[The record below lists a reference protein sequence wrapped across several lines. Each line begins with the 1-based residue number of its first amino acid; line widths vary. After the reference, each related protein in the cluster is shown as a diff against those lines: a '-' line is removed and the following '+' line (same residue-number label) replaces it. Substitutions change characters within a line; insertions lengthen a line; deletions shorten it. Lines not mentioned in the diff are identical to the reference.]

1 MVYMN
6 LENKRILVTGGARR
20 VGRMFVKKL
29 QSFGAEVIVHYNT
42 SKNEAK
48 KISKFIIQS
57 DLSKPDSFP
66 DLINDC
72 GPIDILI
79 NNASIFS
86 KDRLLDSSPE
96 KVFKEFA
103 INFFSPFELTRQFAK
118 QKREGIVLNI
128 LDRRILANEI
138 TCLPYC
144 LSKKSLAEFT
154 YAAALEL
161 APRIR
166 VNAIA
171 PGPIL
176 APDNQ
181 DFNTYKEKAGFI
193 PLEKIP
199 NPNDVIEAGL
209 YLINNDSIT
218 GQVIYVDGGQNLV
231 GNIGNHG

>member
-1 MVYMN
+1 MN
-6 LENKRILVTGGARR
+6 LENKKILVTGGARR
-20 VGRMFVKKL
+20 VGKMFVEKL
-29 QSFGAEVIVHYNT
+29 QSFGADVVVHYNT
-42 SKNEAK
+42 SKNEAEDL
-48 KISKFIIQS
+48 SKFVIQC

-66 DLINDC
+66 NLINEC

-86 KDRLLDSSPE
+86 KYKLIESNPA

-103 INFFSPFELTRQFAK
+103 VNFFSPFELTRQFAK
-118 QKREGIVLNI
+118 QNRDGIVLNI

-154 YAAALEL
+154 YAAASEL

-181 DFNTYKEKAGFI
+181 DFSTYKEKAGFI

-199 NPNDVIEAGL
+199 NPMDVIEAAL
-209 YLINNDSIT
+209 YLINNESIT
-218 GQVIYVDGGQNLV
+218 GQVIYVDGGQNLI

>member
-1 MVYMN
+1 MN
-6 LENKRILVTGGARR
+6 LENKKILVTGGARR
-20 VGRMFVKKL
+20 VGKMFVEKL
-29 QSFGAEVIVHYNT
+29 QSFGADVVVHYNT
-42 SKNEAK
+42 SKNEAEDL
-48 KISKFIIQS
+48 SKFVIQC

-66 DLINDC
+66 NLINEC
-72 GPIDILI
+72 GPIDMLI

-86 KDRLLDSSPE
+86 KDKLIESNPA

-103 INFFSPFELTRQFAK
+103 VNFFSPFELTRQFAK
-118 QKREGIVLNI
+118 QNRDGIVLNI

-181 DFNTYKEKAGFI
+181 DFSTYKEKAGFI

-199 NPNDVIEAGL
+199 NPMDVIEAAL
-209 YLINNDSIT
+209 YLINNESIT
-218 GQVIYVDGGQNLV
+218 GQVIYVDGGQNLI

>member
-1 MVYMN
+1 MN
-6 LENKRILVTGGARR
+6 LENKKILVTGGARR
-20 VGRMFVKKL
+20 VGKMFVEKL
-29 QSFGAEVIVHYNT
+29 QSFGADVVVHYNT
-42 SKNEAK
+42 SKNEAEDL
-48 KISKFIIQS
+48 SKFVVQC

-66 DLINDC
+66 NLINEC

-86 KDRLLDSSPE
+86 KDKLIESNPA

-103 INFFSPFELTRQFAK
+103 VNFFSPFELTRQFAK
-118 QKREGIVLNI
+118 QNRDGIVLNV

-144 LSKKSLAEFT
+144 LSKKTLAEFT

-193 PLEKIP
+193 PLERIP
-199 NPNDVIEAGL
+199 NPMDVIEAAL
-209 YLINNDSIT
+209 YLINNESIT
-218 GQVIYVDGGQNLV
+218 GQVIYVDGGQNLI

>member
-1 MVYMN
+1 MN

-20 VGRMFVKKL
+20 VGKMFVEKL
-29 QSFGAEVIVHYNT
+29 QSFGADVVVHYNT
-42 SKNEAK
+42 SKNEAEDL
-48 KISKFIIQS
+48 SKFVVQC

-66 DLINDC
+66 NLINEC

-86 KDRLLDSSPE
+86 KDKLIESDPA

-103 INFFSPFELTRQFAK
+103 VNFFSPFELTRQFAK
-118 QKREGIVLNI
+118 QNRDGIVLNI

-181 DFNTYKEKAGFI
+181 DFTTYKEKAGFI

-199 NPNDVIEAGL
+199 NPMDVINAAL
-209 YLINNDSIT
+209 YLINNESIT
-218 GQVIYVDGGQNLV
+218 GQVIYVDGGQNLI

>member
-1 MVYMN
+1 MN

-20 VGRMFVKKL
+20 VGKMFVEKL
-29 QSFGAEVIVHYNT
+29 QSFGADVVVHYNT
-42 SKNEAK
+42 SKNEAEDL
-48 KISKFIIQS
+48 SKFVIQC

-66 DLINDC
+66 NLINEC

-86 KDRLLDSSPE
+86 KDKLIESDPA

-103 INFFSPFELTRQFAK
+103 VNFFSPFELTRQFAK
-118 QKREGIVLNI
+118 QNRDGIVLNI

-181 DFNTYKEKAGFI
+181 DFITYKEKAGFI

-199 NPNDVIEAGL
+199 NPMDVIKAAL
-209 YLINNDSIT
+209 YLINNESIT

>member
-1 MVYMN
+1 MN

-20 VGRMFVKKL
+20 VGKMFVEKL
-29 QSFGAEVIVHYNT
+29 QSFGADVVVHYNT
-42 SKNEAK
+42 SKNEAEDL
-48 KISKFIIQS
+48 SKFVIQC

-66 DLINDC
+66 NLINEC

-86 KDRLLDSSPE
+86 KDKLIESDPA

-103 INFFSPFELTRQFAK
+103 VNFFSPFELTRQFAK
-118 QKREGIVLNI
+118 QNRDGIVLNI

-181 DFNTYKEKAGFI
+181 DFITYKEKAGFI

-199 NPNDVIEAGL
+199 NPMDVIKAAL
-209 YLINNDSIT
+209 YLINNESIT
-218 GQVIYVDGGQNLV
+218 GQVIYVDGGQNLI

>member
-1 MVYMN
+1 MN

-20 VGRMFVKKL
+20 VGKMFVQKL
-29 QSFGAEVIVHYNT
+29 QSFGADVVVHYNT
-42 SKNEAK
+42 SKNEAEDL
-48 KISKFIIQS
+48 SKFVIQS

-66 DLINDC
+66 NLINEC

-86 KDRLLDSSPE
+86 KDKLIESNPA

-103 INFFSPFELTRQFAK
+103 VNFFSPFELTRQFAK
-118 QKREGIVLNI
+118 QNRDGIVLNI

-181 DFNTYKEKAGFI
+181 DFSTYKEKAGFI

-199 NPNDVIEAGL
+199 NPMDVIEAAL
-209 YLINNDSIT
+209 YLINNESIT
-218 GQVIYVDGGQNLV
+218 GQVIYVDGGQNLI

>member
-1 MVYMN
+1 MN

-20 VGRMFVKKL
+20 VGKMFVQKL
-29 QSFGAEVIVHYNT
+29 QSFGADVVVHYNT
-42 SKNEAK
+42 SKNEAEDL
-48 KISKFIIQS
+48 SKFVIQC

-66 DLINDC
+66 NLINEC

-86 KDRLLDSSPE
+86 KDKLIESDPA

-103 INFFSPFELTRQFAK
+103 VNFFSPFELTRQFAK
-118 QKREGIVLNI
+118 QNRDGIVLNI

-181 DFNTYKEKAGFI
+181 DFSTYKEKAGFI

-199 NPNDVIEAGL
+199 NPMDVIEAAL
-209 YLINNDSIT
+209 YLINNESIT
-218 GQVIYVDGGQNLV
+218 GQVIYVDGGQNLI
-231 GNIGNHG
+231 GNLGNHG

>member
-1 MVYMN
+1 MN
-6 LENKRILVTGGARR
+6 LENKKILVTGGARR
-20 VGRMFVKKL
+20 VGKMFVEKL
-29 QSFGAEVIVHYNT
+29 QSFGADVVVHYNT
-42 SKNEAK
+42 SKNEAEDL
-48 KISKFIIQS
+48 SKFVIQC

-66 DLINDC
+66 NLINEC

-86 KDRLLDSSPE
+86 KDKLIESNPA

-103 INFFSPFELTRQFAK
+103 VNFFSPFELTRQFAK
-118 QKREGIVLNI
+118 QNRDGIVLNI

-181 DFNTYKEKAGFI
+181 DFSTYKEKAGFI

-199 NPNDVIEAGL
+199 NPMDVIEAAL
-209 YLINNDSIT
+209 YLINNESIT
-218 GQVIYVDGGQNLV
+218 GQVIYVDGGQNLI

>member
-1 MVYMN
+1 MN

-20 VGRMFVKKL
+20 VGKMFVQKL
-29 QSFGAEVIVHYNT
+29 QSFGADVVVHYNT
-42 SKNEAK
+42 SKNEAEDL
-48 KISKFIIQS
+48 SKFVIQS

-66 DLINDC
+66 NLINEC

-86 KDRLLDSSPE
+86 KDKLIESDPA

-103 INFFSPFELTRQFAK
+103 VNFFSPFELTRQFAK
-118 QKREGIVLNI
+118 QNRDGIVLNI

-144 LSKKSLAEFT
+144 LSKKTLAEFT

-193 PLEKIP
+193 PLERIP
-199 NPNDVIEAGL
+199 NPMDVIEAAL
-209 YLINNDSIT
+209 YLINNESIT
-218 GQVIYVDGGQNLV
+218 GQVIYVDGGQNLI

>member
-1 MVYMN
+1 MN

-20 VGRMFVKKL
+20 VGKMFVEKL
-29 QSFGAEVIVHYNT
+29 QSFGADVVVHYNT
-42 SKNEAK
+42 SKNEAEDL
-48 KISKFIIQS
+48 SKFVIQC

-66 DLINDC
+66 NLINEC

-86 KDRLLDSSPE
+86 KDKLIESNPA

-103 INFFSPFELTRQFAK
+103 VNFFSPFELTRQFAK
-118 QKREGIVLNI
+118 QNRDGIVLNI

-161 APRIR
+161 APKIR

-181 DFNTYKEKAGFI
+181 DFSTYKEKAGFI

-199 NPNDVIEAGL
+199 NPMDVIEAAL
-209 YLINNDSIT
+209 YLINNESIT
-218 GQVIYVDGGQNLV
+218 GQVIYVDGGQNLI

>member
-1 MVYMN
+1 MN
-6 LENKRILVTGGARR
+6 LENKKILVTGGARR
-20 VGRMFVKKL
+20 VGKMFVEKL
-29 QSFGAEVIVHYNT
+29 QSFGADVVVHYNT
-42 SKNEAK
+42 SKNEAEDL
-48 KISKFIIQS
+48 SKFVIQS

-66 DLINDC
+66 NLINEC

-86 KDRLLDSSPE
+86 KDKLIESDPA

-103 INFFSPFELTRQFAK
+103 VNFFSPFELTRQFAK
-118 QKREGIVLNI
+118 QNRDGIVLNV

-144 LSKKSLAEFT
+144 LSKKTLAEFT

-181 DFNTYKEKAGFI
+181 DFSTYKEKAGFI

-199 NPNDVIEAGL
+199 NPMDVIEAAL
-209 YLINNDSIT
+209 YLINNESIT
-218 GQVIYVDGGQNLV
+218 GQVIYVDGGQNLI

>member
-1 MVYMN
+1 MN

-20 VGRMFVKKL
+20 VGKMFVEKL
-29 QSFGAEVIVHYNT
+29 QSFGADVVVHYNN
-42 SKNEAK
+42 SKIEAEDL
-48 KISKFIIQS
+48 SKFVIQC

-66 DLINDC
+66 NLINEC

-86 KDRLLDSSPE
+86 KDKLIESNPA

-103 INFFSPFELTRQFAK
+103 VNFFSPFELTRQFAK
-118 QKREGIVLNI
+118 QNRDGIVLNI

-181 DFNTYKEKAGFI
+181 DFSTYKEKAGFI

-199 NPNDVIEAGL
+199 NPMDVIEAAL
-209 YLINNDSIT
+209 YLINNESIT
-218 GQVIYVDGGQNLV
+218 GQVIYVDGGQNLI

>member
-1 MVYMN
+1 MN

-20 VGRMFVKKL
+20 VGKMFVEKL
-29 QSFGAEVIVHYNT
+29 QSFGADVVVHYNT
-42 SKNEAK
+42 SKNEAEDL
-48 KISKFIIQS
+48 SKFVIQC

-66 DLINDC
+66 NLINEC

-86 KDRLLDSSPE
+86 KDKLIESDPA

-103 INFFSPFELTRQFAK
+103 VNFFSPFELTRQFAK
-118 QKREGIVLNI
+118 QNRDGIVLNI

-181 DFNTYKEKAGFI
+181 DFTTYKEKAGFI

-199 NPNDVIEAGL
+199 NPMDVIKAAL
-209 YLINNDSIT
+209 YLINNESIT
-218 GQVIYVDGGQNLV
+218 GQVIYVDGGQNLI

>member
-1 MVYMN
+1 MN

-20 VGRMFVKKL
+20 VGKMFVEKL
-29 QSFGAEVIVHYNT
+29 QSFGADVVVHYNT
-42 SKNEAK
+42 SKNEAEDL
-48 KISKFIIQS
+48 SKFVVQC

-66 DLINDC
+66 NLINEC

-86 KDRLLDSSPE
+86 KDKLIESDPA

-103 INFFSPFELTRQFAK
+103 VNFFSPFELTRQFAK
-118 QKREGIVLNI
+118 QNRDGIVLNI

-181 DFNTYKEKAGFI
+181 DFTTYKEKAGFI

-199 NPNDVIEAGL
+199 NPMDVIKAAL
-209 YLINNDSIT
+209 YLINNESIT
-218 GQVIYVDGGQNLV
+218 GQVIYVDGGQNLI

>member
-1 MVYMN
+1 MN

-20 VGRMFVKKL
+20 VGKMFVEKL
-29 QSFGAEVIVHYNT
+29 QSFGADVVVHYNT
-42 SKNEAK
+42 SKIEAEDL
-48 KISKFIIQS
+48 SKFVIQC

-66 DLINDC
+66 NLINEC

-86 KDRLLDSSPE
+86 KDKLIESNPA

-103 INFFSPFELTRQFAK
+103 VNFFSPFELTRQFAK
-118 QKREGIVLNI
+118 QNRDGIVLNI

-181 DFNTYKEKAGFI
+181 DFSTYKEKAGFI

-199 NPNDVIEAGL
+199 NPMDVIEAAL
-209 YLINNDSIT
+209 YLINNESIT
-218 GQVIYVDGGQNLV
+218 GQVIYVDGGQNLI

>member
-1 MVYMN
+1 MN
-6 LENKRILVTGGARR
+6 LENKKILVTGGARR
-20 VGRMFVKKL
+20 VGKMFVEKL
-29 QSFGAEVIVHYNT
+29 QSFGADVVVHYNT
-42 SKNEAK
+42 SKNEAEDL
-48 KISKFIIQS
+48 SKFVIQC

-66 DLINDC
+66 NLINEC

-86 KDRLLDSSPE
+86 KDKLIESDPA

-103 INFFSPFELTRQFAK
+103 VNFFSPFELTRQFAK
-118 QKREGIVLNI
+118 QNRDGIVLNI

-181 DFNTYKEKAGFI
+181 DFSTYKEKAGFI

-199 NPNDVIEAGL
+199 NPMDVIEAAL
-209 YLINNDSIT
+209 YLINNESIT
-218 GQVIYVDGGQNLV
+218 GQVIYVDGGQNLI

>member
-1 MVYMN
+1 MN
-6 LENKRILVTGGARR
+6 LENKKILVTGGARR
-20 VGRMFVKKL
+20 VGKMFVQKL
-29 QSFGAEVIVHYNT
+29 QSFGADVVVHYNT

-48 KISKFIIQS
+48 DLSKFVIQS

-66 DLINDC
+66 NLINEC

-86 KDRLLDSSPE
+86 KDKLIESNPA

-103 INFFSPFELTRQFAK
+103 VNFFSPFELTRQFAK
-118 QKREGIVLNI
+118 QNRDGIVLNI

-144 LSKKSLAEFT
+144 LSKKTLAEFT

-193 PLEKIP
+193 PLERIP
-199 NPNDVIEAGL
+199 NPMDVIEAAL
-209 YLINNDSIT
+209 YLINNESIT
-218 GQVIYVDGGQNLV
+218 GQVIYVDGGQNLI

>member
-1 MVYMN
+1 MN
-6 LENKRILVTGGARR
+6 LENKKILVTGGARR
-20 VGRMFVKKL
+20 VGKMFVEKL
-29 QSFGAEVIVHYNT
+29 QSFGADVVVHYNT

-48 KISKFIIQS
+48 DLSKFVIQS

-66 DLINDC
+66 NLINEC

-86 KDRLLDSSPE
+86 KDKLIESDPA

-103 INFFSPFELTRQFAK
+103 VNFFSPFELTRQFAK
-118 QKREGIVLNI
+118 QNRDGIVLNV

-144 LSKKSLAEFT
+144 LSKKTLAEFT

-199 NPNDVIEAGL
+199 NPMDVIEAAL
-209 YLINNDSIT
+209 YLINNESIT
-218 GQVIYVDGGQNLV
+218 GQVIYVDGGQNLI

>member
-1 MVYMN
+1 MN
-6 LENKRILVTGGARR
+6 LENKKILVTGGARR
-20 VGRMFVKKL
+20 VGKMFVQKL
-29 QSFGAEVIVHYNT
+29 QSFGADVVVHYNT

-48 KISKFIIQS
+48 DLSKFVIQS

-66 DLINDC
+66 NLINEC

-86 KDRLLDSSPE
+86 KDKLIESDPA

-103 INFFSPFELTRQFAK
+103 VNFFSPFELTRQFAK
-118 QKREGIVLNI
+118 QNRDGIVLNV

-144 LSKKSLAEFT
+144 LSKKTLAEFT

-193 PLEKIP
+193 PLERIP
-199 NPNDVIEAGL
+199 NPMDVIEAAL
-209 YLINNDSIT
+209 YLINNESIT
-218 GQVIYVDGGQNLV
+218 GQVIYVDGGQNLI

>member
-1 MVYMN
+1 MN
-6 LENKRILVTGGARR
+6 LENKKILVRGGARR
-20 VGRMFVKKL
+20 VGKMFVEKL
-29 QSFGAEVIVHYNT
+29 QSFGADVVVHYNT
-42 SKNEAK
+42 SKNEAEDH
-48 KISKFIIQS
+48 SKFVIQC

-66 DLINDC
+66 NLINEC

-86 KDRLLDSSPE
+86 KDKLIESNPA

-103 INFFSPFELTRQFAK
+103 VNFFSPFELTRQFAK
-118 QKREGIVLNI
+118 QNRDGIVLNI

-181 DFNTYKEKAGFI
+181 DFSTYKEKAGFI

-199 NPNDVIEAGL
+199 NPMDVIESAL
-209 YLINNDSIT
+209 YLINNESIT
-218 GQVIYVDGGQNLV
+218 GQVIYVDGGQNLI

>member
-1 MVYMN
+1 MN
-6 LENKRILVTGGARR
+6 LENKKILVTGGARR
-20 VGRMFVKKL
+20 VGKMFVEKL
-29 QSFGAEVIVHYNT
+29 QSFGADVVVHYNT
-42 SKNEAK
+42 SKNEAEDL
-48 KISKFIIQS
+48 SKFVIQC

-66 DLINDC
+66 NLINEC

-79 NNASIFS
+79 NKASIFS
-86 KDRLLDSSPE
+86 KDKLIESNPA

-103 INFFSPFELTRQFAK
+103 VNFFSPFELTRQFAK
-118 QKREGIVLNI
+118 QNRDGIVLNI

-193 PLEKIP
+193 PLERIP
-199 NPNDVIEAGL
+199 NPMDVIEAAL
-209 YLINNDSIT
+209 YLINNESIT
-218 GQVIYVDGGQNLV
+218 GQVIYVDGGQNLI

>member
-1 MVYMN
+1 MN

-20 VGRMFVKKL
+20 VGKMFVEKL
-29 QSFGAEVIVHYNT
+29 QSFGADVVVHYNT
-42 SKNEAK
+42 SKNEAEDL
-48 KISKFIIQS
+48 SKFVIQC

-66 DLINDC
+66 NLINEC

-86 KDRLLDSSPE
+86 KDKLIESDPA

-103 INFFSPFELTRQFAK
+103 VNFFSPFELTRQFAK
-118 QKREGIVLNI
+118 QNRDGIVLNI

-181 DFNTYKEKAGFI
+181 DFITYKEKAGFI

-199 NPNDVIEAGL
+199 NPMDVINAAL
-209 YLINNDSIT
+209 YLINNESIT

>member
-1 MVYMN
+1 MN

-20 VGRMFVKKL
+20 VGKMFVEKL
-29 QSFGAEVIVHYNT
+29 QSFGADVVVHYNT
-42 SKNEAK
+42 SKNEAEDL
-48 KISKFIIQS
+48 SKFVVQC

-66 DLINDC
+66 NLINEC

-86 KDRLLDSSPE
+86 KDKLIESDPA

-103 INFFSPFELTRQFAK
+103 VNFFSPFELTRQFAK
-118 QKREGIVLNI
+118 QNRDGIVLNI

-181 DFNTYKEKAGFI
+181 DFITYKEKAGFI

-199 NPNDVIEAGL
+199 NPMDVIKAAL
-209 YLINNDSIT
+209 YLINNESIT
-218 GQVIYVDGGQNLV
+218 GQVIYVDGGQNLI

>member
-1 MVYMN
+1 MN

-20 VGRMFVKKL
+20 VGKMFVEKL
-29 QSFGAEVIVHYNT
+29 QSLGADVVVHYNT
-42 SKNEAK
+42 SKNEAEDL
-48 KISKFIIQS
+48 SKFVIQC

-66 DLINDC
+66 NLINEC

-86 KDRLLDSSPE
+86 KDKLIESNPA

-103 INFFSPFELTRQFAK
+103 VNFFSPFELTRQFAK
-118 QKREGIVLNI
+118 QNRDGIVLNI

-181 DFNTYKEKAGFI
+181 DFSTYKEKAGFI

-199 NPNDVIEAGL
+199 NPMDVIEAAL
-209 YLINNDSIT
+209 
-218 GQVIYVDGGQNLV
+218 
-231 GNIGNHG
+231 

>member
-1 MVYMN
+1 MN

-20 VGRMFVKKL
+20 VGKMFVEKL
-29 QSFGAEVIVHYNT
+29 QSFGADVVVHYNT
-42 SKNEAK
+42 SKNEAEDL
-48 KISKFIIQS
+48 SKFVVQC

-66 DLINDC
+66 NLINEC

-86 KDRLLDSSPE
+86 KDKLIESDPA

-103 INFFSPFELTRQFAK
+103 VNFFSPFELTRQFAK
-118 QKREGIVLNI
+118 QNRDGIVLNI

-138 TCLPYC
+138 TRLPYC

-181 DFNTYKEKAGFI
+181 DFTTYKEKAGFI

-199 NPNDVIEAGL
+199 NPMDVIKAAL
-209 YLINNDSIT
+209 YLINNESIT
-218 GQVIYVDGGQNLV
+218 GQVIYVDGGQNLI

>member
-1 MVYMN
+1 MN

-20 VGRMFVKKL
+20 VGKMFVEKL
-29 QSFGAEVIVHYNT
+29 QSFGADVVVHYNT
-42 SKNEAK
+42 SKNEAEDL
-48 KISKFIIQS
+48 SKFVIQC

-66 DLINDC
+66 NLINEC

-86 KDRLLDSSPE
+86 KDKLIESYPA

-103 INFFSPFELTRQFAK
+103 VNFFSPFELTRQFAK
-118 QKREGIVLNI
+118 QNRDGIVLNI

-181 DFNTYKEKAGFI
+181 DFSTYKEKAGFI

-199 NPNDVIEAGL
+199 NPMDVIEAAL
-209 YLINNDSIT
+209 YLINNESIT
-218 GQVIYVDGGQNLV
+218 GQVIYVDGGQNLI

>member
-1 MVYMN
+1 MQ
-6 LENKRILVTGGARR
+6 RILVTGGARR
-20 VGRMFVKKL
+20 VGKMFVEKL
-29 QSFGAEVIVHYNT
+29 QSFGADVVVHYNN
-42 SKNEAK
+42 SKIEAEDL
-48 KISKFIIQS
+48 SKFVIQC

-66 DLINDC
+66 NLINEC

-86 KDRLLDSSPE
+86 KDKLIESNPA

-103 INFFSPFELTRQFAK
+103 VNFFSPFELTRQFAK
-118 QKREGIVLNI
+118 QNRDGIVLNI

-181 DFNTYKEKAGFI
+181 DFSTYKEKAGFI

-199 NPNDVIEAGL
+199 NPIDVIEAAL
-209 YLINNDSIT
+209 YLINNESIT
-218 GQVIYVDGGQNLV
+218 GQVIYVDGGQNLI

>member
-1 MVYMN
+1 MN

-20 VGRMFVKKL
+20 VGKMFVEKL
-29 QSFGAEVIVHYNT
+29 QSFGADVVVHYNN
-42 SKNEAK
+42 SKIEAEDL
-48 KISKFIIQS
+48 SKFVIQC

-66 DLINDC
+66 NLINEC

-86 KDRLLDSSPE
+86 KDKLIESNPA

-103 INFFSPFELTRQFAK
+103 VNFFSPFELTRQFAK
-118 QKREGIVLNI
+118 QNRDGIVLNI

-181 DFNTYKEKAGFI
+181 DFSTYKEKAGFI

-199 NPNDVIEAGL
+199 NPIDVIEAAL
-209 YLINNDSIT
+209 YLINNESIT
-218 GQVIYVDGGQNLV
+218 GQVIYVDGGQNLI

>member
-1 MVYMN
+1 MN

-20 VGRMFVKKL
+20 VGKMFVEKL
-29 QSFGAEVIVHYNT
+29 QSFGADVVVHYNT
-42 SKNEAK
+42 SKIEAEDL
-48 KISKFIIQS
+48 SKFVIQC

-66 DLINDC
+66 NLINEC

-86 KDRLLDSSPE
+86 KDKLIESNPA

-103 INFFSPFELTRQFAK
+103 VNFFSPFELTRQFAK
-118 QKREGIVLNI
+118 QNRDGIVLNI

-181 DFNTYKEKAGFI
+181 DFSTYKEKAGFI

-199 NPNDVIEAGL
+199 NPIDVIEAAL
-209 YLINNDSIT
+209 YLINNESIT
-218 GQVIYVDGGQNLV
+218 GQVIYVDGGQNLI

>member
-1 MVYMN
+1 MN

-20 VGRMFVKKL
+20 VGKMFVEKL
-29 QSFGAEVIVHYNT
+29 QSFGADGVVHYNT
-42 SKNEAK
+42 SKNEAEDL
-48 KISKFIIQS
+48 SKFVIQC

-66 DLINDC
+66 NLINEC

-86 KDRLLDSSPE
+86 KDKLIESNPA

-103 INFFSPFELTRQFAK
+103 VNFFSPFELTRQFAK
-118 QKREGIVLNI
+118 QNRDGIVLNI

-181 DFNTYKEKAGFI
+181 DFSTYKEKAGFI

-199 NPNDVIEAGL
+199 NPMDVIEAAL
-209 YLINNDSIT
+209 YLINNESIT
-218 GQVIYVDGGQNLV
+218 GQVIYVDGGQNLI

>member
-1 MVYMN
+1 MN

-20 VGRMFVKKL
+20 VGKMFVQKL
-29 QSFGAEVIVHYNT
+29 QSFGADVVVHYNT
-42 SKNEAK
+42 SKNEAEDL
-48 KISKFIIQS
+48 SKFVIQS

-66 DLINDC
+66 NLINEC

-86 KDRLLDSSPE
+86 KDKLIESDPA

-103 INFFSPFELTRQFAK
+103 VNFFSPFELTRQFAK
-118 QKREGIVLNI
+118 QNRDGIVLNV

-144 LSKKSLAEFT
+144 LSKKTLAEFT

-193 PLEKIP
+193 PLERIP
-199 NPNDVIEAGL
+199 NPMDVIEAAL
-209 YLINNDSIT
+209 YLINNESIT
-218 GQVIYVDGGQNLV
+218 GQVIYVDGGQNLI

>member
-1 MVYMN
+1 MN

-20 VGRMFVKKL
+20 VGKMFVEKL
-29 QSFGAEVIVHYNT
+29 QSFGADVVVHYNT
-42 SKNEAK
+42 SKNEAEDL
-48 KISKFIIQS
+48 SKFVIQC

-66 DLINDC
+66 NLINEC

-86 KDRLLDSSPE
+86 KDKLIESDPA

-103 INFFSPFELTRQFAK
+103 VNFFSPFELTRQFAK
-118 QKREGIVLNI
+118 QNRDGIVLNI

-193 PLEKIP
+193 PLERIP
-199 NPNDVIEAGL
+199 NPMDVIEAAL
-209 YLINNDSIT
+209 YLINNESIT
-218 GQVIYVDGGQNLV
+218 GQVIYVDGGQNLI

>member
-1 MVYMN
+1 MN

-20 VGRMFVKKL
+20 VGKMFVEKL
-29 QSFGAEVIVHYNT
+29 QSFGADVVVHYNT
-42 SKNEAK
+42 SKNEAEDL
-48 KISKFIIQS
+48 SKFVIQC

-66 DLINDC
+66 NLINEC

-86 KDRLLDSSPE
+86 KDKLIESNPA

-103 INFFSPFELTRQFAK
+103 VNFFSPFELTRQFAK
-118 QKREGIVLNI
+118 QNRDGIVLNI

-181 DFNTYKEKAGFI
+181 DFSTYKEKAGFI

-199 NPNDVIEAGL
+199 NPMDVIEAAL
-209 YLINNDSIT
+209 YLINNESIT
-218 GQVIYVDGGQNLV
+218 GQVIYVDGGQNLI

>member
-1 MVYMN
+1 MN
-6 LENKRILVTGGARR
+6 LENKRILVTNCARR
-20 VGRMFVKKL
+20 VGKMFVEKL
-29 QSFGAEVIVHYNT
+29 QSFGADVVVHYNT
-42 SKNEAK
+42 SKNEAEDL
-48 KISKFIIQS
+48 SKFVIQC

-66 DLINDC
+66 NLINEC

-86 KDRLLDSSPE
+86 KDKLIESDPA

-103 INFFSPFELTRQFAK
+103 VNFFSPFELTRQFAK
-118 QKREGIVLNI
+118 QNRDGIVLNI

-181 DFNTYKEKAGFI
+181 DFITYKEKAGFI

-199 NPNDVIEAGL
+199 NPMDVIEAAL
-209 YLINNDSIT
+209 YLINNESIT
-218 GQVIYVDGGQNLV
+218 GQVIYVDGGQNLI